1 MNENTD
7 KLEIFRE
14 ELEKISSDEAEKLL
28 SAAKKQADGGLS
40 ELKERLDATSR
51 EKVRKAAEEAEISEK
66 KRVSEVRFSEN
77 RRVLLHRAAIMD
89 EFFGEIEKKVGEKL
103 GSEEYRRYLEKC
115 LNEAE
120 EYRHIDGGTTIF
132 CRAEDVSAVK
142 RIVPEAVVEASDNI
156 RRGGVMLR
164 YGGQSAFVDFTLDT
178 VLAQE
183 RERFALRTEL
193 QI

>member
-7 KLEIFRE
+7 KLEIFRA

-28 SAAKKQADGGLS
+28 STAKKQAESGLS
-40 ELKERLDATSR
+40 ELKERLGETSR
-51 EKVRKAAEEAEISEK
+51 EKVKKAAEEAEISEK

-89 EFFGEIEKKVGEKL
+89 EFFGEIERKVVEKL
-103 GSEEYRRYLEKC
+103 GSEEYRRYLERC

-120 EYRHIDGGTTIF
+120 EYRHIDGETTVF
-132 CRAEDVSAVK
+132 CRAEDAAAVK
-142 RIVPEAVVEASDNI
+142 QLVPDASVEPYGDI
-156 RRGGVMLR
+156 RRGGIMLR

-183 RERFALRTEL
+183 RESFSLRTEL

>member
-7 KLEIFRE
+7 KLEIFRA

-28 SAAKKQADGGLS
+28 STAKKQADGGLS

-51 EKVRKAAEEAEISEK
+51 EKVRKAAEDAEISEK

-103 GSEEYRRYLEKC
+103 GSEEYRLYLERC
-115 LNEAE
+115 LNEAD
-120 EYRHIDGGTTIF
+120 EYRRIDGETTVL
-132 CRAEDVSAVK
+132 CRAEDVPTVK
-142 RIVPEAVVEASDNI
+142 RLVPAAAVEPSDNI
-156 RRGGVMLR
+156 RRGGIMLS

-183 RERFALRTEL
+183 RERFAMRTEL